1 MQLISLDQIF
11 KILKPG
17 VPLPFGVR
25 DASGRLLL
33 AKGLTI
39 SDPARL
45 MSLLNRGMYVD
56 AEDVKRQGVSP
67 SPGSTKVAEEPVYSV
82 QRFPN
87 LWTTLLGRLG
97 QLLRIPDDPGF
108 LQSIQ
113 EIAARIVGFPESVN
127 DQVLFL
133 ILRHDHGRFECYAEA
148 HALHVACLCHLLSRR
163 LDWPDDR
170 RLSLVGAALTMNLS
184 MIGQQARM
192 AGQTAPPSPAQRKV
206 IQDHP
211 LVSAAMLRQ
220 AGLRD
225 EVWLTTVEQ
234 HHECPGGS
242 GYPMNVQEPL
252 EASQVLRLLDIFS
265 AKHSS
270 RAGRTKLPAQK
281 IARDLYAQSGGSPVV
296 GALIKECGIYPPG
309 TYVKLATGEI
319 GVVTQ
324 RGANAKT
331 PMVMAITN
339 SHGEPLGRPVHR
351 DTSSPGRA
359 IVETVVEST
368 VRVQVSAQ
376 QLFE

>member
-39 SDPARL
+39 NDPARL

-56 AEDVKRQGVSP
+56 AEDVKQQGVTP
-67 SPGSTKVAEEPVYSV
+67 RAGSARAAEEPVYSV
-82 QRFPN
+82 RRFPN
-87 LWTTLLGRLG
+87 LWVTLLGRLG
-97 QLLRIPDDPGF
+97 QLLRIPGEPGF

-113 EIAARIVGFPESVN
+113 EIAARIVDFPESLN
-127 DQVLFL
+127 DQILFL

-148 HALHVACLCHLLSRR
+148 HALHVACLCHLVSRR
-163 LDWPDDR
+163 LDWPDER

-192 AGQTAPPSPAQRKV
+192 AGQTVPPSPAQRKV
-206 IQDHP
+206 IHDHP
-211 LVSAAMLRQ
+211 QASAILLRL

-234 HHECPGGS
+234 HHECPDGS
-242 GYPMNVQEPL
+242 GYPLGLTEPQ

-270 RAGRTKLPAQK
+270 RAGRGKLPAQK
-281 IARDLYAQSGGSPVV
+281 VARDLYAQSGGSPVV

-309 TYVKLATGEI
+309 TYVKLANGEI

-324 RGANAKT
+324 RGANAKE
-331 PMVMAITN
+331 PLVMAITN
-339 SHGEPLGRPVHR
+339 AHGEPLGKPVHR
-351 DTSSPGRA
+351 DTATPGRA
-359 IVETVVEST
+359 IVETVSEGAVK
-368 VRVQVSAQ
+368 VQVSAQ